1 LNRRVGCRILR
12 ENDRYPRITILDPA
26 GKNLLEFLLRS
37 QHLHLPGTKMRRLA
51 AVFPL
56 QGDLGVSADA
66 VALTVTLMPR
76 SGTTKDENIDLVI
89 K

>member
-1 LNRRVGCRILR
+1 
-12 ENDRYPRITILDPA
+12 
-26 GKNLLEFLLRS
+26 
-37 QHLHLPGTKMRRLA
+37 MRRLA